1 MDIVEEIQNDP
12 EKGAKRLESE
22 YRAGLMT
29 LALRFCH
36 DPGDAAE
43 LVNRTFA
50 EVVTSIDN
58 YAEQSAFFGWMSKIL
73 VNLHAKDVRR
83 KSNGEIV
90 YPGEVPETA
99 DESAHEDIFR
109 NVDASQLR
117 DAIETLPNDI
127 RQTLMMHYFMDL
139 SVAQVAKILSVP
151 GGTVKWRLHYARQ
164 ILATKLGAAAK
175 NPKGKALLIALAL
188 AALTAVGA
196 TVTANSAG
204 EGGGFYLFGSS
215 SLKYTLSLSNSILIG
230 TVPAPPPKSPGT
242 TQRGRSPA
250 STY

>member
-1 MDIVEEIQNDP
+1 MGIYLFGVIIRIFRMDIVEEIQNDP

-50 EVVTSIDN
+50 EVVASIDN

-117 DAIETLPNDI
+117 DAIDTLPNDI

-164 ILATKLGAAAK
+164 ILATKLGCFAVDALHQGET
-175 NPKGKALLIALAL
+175 GKM
-188 AALTAVGA
+188 
-196 TVTANSAG
+196 AG
-204 EGGGFYLFGSS
+204 EIAGQLVLTPLEEVIIGRRESAVELTKTTWPHFV
-215 SLKYTLSLSNSILIG
+215 LSAITSG
-230 TVPAPPPKSPGT
+230 TE
-242 TQRGRSPA
+242 R
-250 STY
+250 